1 MSDFKTIYFWE
12 WSHRILGRVIGLSFL
27 APIPYFLLRRRLS
40 PRATLSLLGIG
51 TLIGCQGAM
60 GWYMVK
66 SGLDEA
72 KVMQLGGVPRVSQ
85 YRLAAHLGMA
95 FLVYSGCVRLSLGVA
110 RDWKIVNGGADKFGA
125 GLGGL
130 NSVKETLEKL
140 ATRTAGRT
148 RIFVGAMTGLIFLT
162 AISGSLL
169 HPSLHWLTFRRC
181 FCCWTRRWTRVQR
194 VPVDGR
200 PTCPPYF

>member
-1 MSDFKTIYFWE
+1 MSEFKTIYFWE

-51 TLIGCQGAM
+51 TLIGAQGAM

-66 SGLDEA
+66 SGLDEV
-72 KVMQLGGVPRVSQ
+72 KVKELGGVPRVSQ

-110 RDWKIVNGGADKFGA
+110 RDWKIVNGGEKGVGA

-130 NSVKETLEKL
+130 KSVQETLQKL
-140 ATRTAGRT
+140 SSSPVAKMRFLVAG
-148 RIFVGAMTGLIFLT
+148 MTGLIFLT
-162 AISGSLL
+162 AISG
-169 HPSLHWLTFRRC
+169 
-181 FCCWTRRWTRVQR
+181 
-194 VPVDGR
+194 
-200 PTCPPYF
+200 